1 GAVRCKSD
9 LHSWKSAYK
18 CCVLC
23 NWFIALGH
31 WRICDLLHCKGFVAV
46 PAYSCG
52 SWNCDN
58 SSGVLARLGCYESR
72 AYRRKSGCIYQVI
85 RQYQRKVTDRWL
97 FLFGK
102 EAMGMAAASLTA
114 LHVNKGK
121 TVAQCL

>member
-1 GAVRCKSD
+1 MKLVLKILALPVLFVVKVICILGNLS
-9 LHSWKSAYK
+9 YK

-72 AYRRKSGCIYQVI
+72 EYWRKSGSIYQVI
-85 RQYQRKVTDRWL
+85 R
-97 FLFGK
+97 
-102 EAMGMAAASLTA
+102 
-114 LHVNKGK
+114 
-121 TVAQCL
+121 